1 MPDYDVSIITA
12 RSGKKVVRLEFD
24 TIPQLETFFLDELIG
39 TELLDQSETKTI
51 GTVLLIWDK

>member
-1 MPDYDVSIITA
+1 M
-12 RSGKKVVRLEFD
+12 VRLEFD